1 MDLSDWTAV
10 ITPMPRYIGYVTTYM
25 NITISGTHIDLTD
38 ALQNR
43 VREQF
48 ARLEKILDPNA
59 RVMVEIGKT
68 TDHHK
73 NGNVFKAEGKI
84 IEPKAEYFADIITTD
99 LYMSIDSLSDELFN
113 QITQSKRRHRVLLKR
128 GSAAIKK
135 LLRLS

>member
-1 MDLSDWTAV
+1 
-10 ITPMPRYIGYVTTYM
+10 M